1 MFTVDDGLC
10 FPWEGFVL
18 SNNDLNT
25 IQAALDTGMETV
37 MTRTL
42 GDFRITVSTSRAPP
56 VWHPFLMLARLEI
69 WDGHIYSTK
78 WCVSAEEVQQFAG
91 R

>member
-1 MFTVDDGLC
+1 MGGICLL
-10 FPWEGFVL
+10 L
-18 SNNDLNT
+18 SNIDLNT
-25 IQAALDTGMETV
+25 IQVALDTGMETV

>member
-1 MFTVDDGLC
+1 MIML
-10 FPWEGFVL
+10 L
-18 SNNDLNT
+18 SENDLAT
-25 IQAALDTGMETV
+25 IQTALDARLETE
-37 MTRTL
+37 MTRFL
-42 GDFRITVSTSRAPP
+42 GDLRITVSTSRAPP

-78 WCVSAEEVQQFAG
+78 WCVSSEEVRQFAG

>member
-1 MFTVDDGLC
+1 
-10 FPWEGFVL
+10 
-18 SNNDLNT
+18 
-25 IQAALDTGMETV
+25 

-91 R
+91 DNQSLWYCVRQRAGPLVKECRRCGHG

>member
-1 MFTVDDGLC
+1 MIML
-10 FPWEGFVL
+10 L
-18 SNNDLNT
+18 SENDLAT
-25 IQAALDTGMETV
+25 IQTALDSRLEIE
-37 MTRTL
+37 MTRSL
-42 GDFRITVSTSRAPP
+42 GDFRLKVSTSRAPP

-69 WDGHIYSTK
+69 WDRHIYSTK

>member
-1 MFTVDDGLC
+1 ML
-10 FPWEGFVL
+10 L

>member
-1 MFTVDDGLC
+1 MIML
-10 FPWEGFVL
+10 L
-18 SNNDLNT
+18 SDNDLAT
-25 IQAALDTGMETV
+25 IQTALDARLEAKMI
-37 MTRTL
+37 RSL
-42 GDFRITVSTSRAPP
+42 GDLCITVSTSRAPP
-56 VWHPFLMLARLEI
+56 IWHPFIMLARLEI